1 MVDMTYIQNAYKM
14 PWLKQGTEV
23 EYMGKR
29 GKITGSQGG
38 YILVTYENSEDAALN
53 PLNNVAY
60 FVDGKQVADCRQQ
73 P

>member
-1 MVDMTYIQNAYKM
+1 
-14 PWLKQGTEV
+14 
-23 EYMGKR
+23 MGKR

-53 PLNNVAY
+53 PLNNVTY